1 MRLEYFTMD
10 NSINSLLRSLL
21 AIGITVLGIRLISL
35 GFYPLYDTTE
45 ARYGEIARLM
55 LETGNWITPLF
66 DYDVPFWGKPPL
78 QTWLSAASFGV
89 FGVNEFSARLPHFL
103 CSLITLLLTY
113 QFANQFFG
121 IRRAVIS
128 IIVLSASVGF
138 TVTAGT
144 VMTDSA
150 LLMATTLA
158 MFSFWRCFQGYN
170 ATTNGLLFFAAL
182 SLGMLIKGPV
192 AVVII
197 GIALTVW
204 SISQRCFMSAIASL
218 PWGKG
223 LLLFTVLTLPW
234 YVWAELRTPGFL
246 EYFIVGEHIQRFL
259 VSGWQGDLYGTAH
272 KEPRGMI
279 WLFWIG
285 AAFPWSLV
293 LIKQFI
299 TFIVRNAKG
308 SPQKPT
314 PSITSYLLCWMIAPL
329 LLFTLSG
336 NILPAYVLPGITAM
350 GLLVAQRIHSQR
362 WLATLALLAYGLLLF
377 FIGWVSLGQ
386 LSKTS
391 EKELISHHMHQIN
404 KTSLYYWKKRP
415 FSAQFYS
422 RGHAKL
428 LTDENTLANLLTNKD
443 EFYLVI
449 THTEESNQLSIVSRQ
464 CQRIEQTRNRTLFHC
479 SNAN

>member
-1 MRLEYFTMD
+1 MD
-10 NSINSLLRSLL
+10 NSINPLLRWLL
-21 AIGITVLGIRLISL
+21 AIGVFVLSIRLISL

-55 LETGNWITPLF
+55 LETGNWVTPLF

-78 QTWLSAASFGV
+78 QTWISAASLGV
-89 FGVNEFSARLPHFL
+89 FGINEFAARLPHFL
-103 CSLITLLLTY
+103 CTLVTLFLTY
-113 QFANQFFG
+113 NFANQYFG
-121 IRRAVIS
+121 TRRAVIS
-128 IIVLSASVGF
+128 IIVLSACLGF

-158 MFSFWRCFQGYN
+158 MISFWRCFQGHN
-170 ATTNGLLFFAAL
+170 TTKNGLLFFAAL

-204 SISQRCFMSAIASL
+204 SISQRCFMSAITSL

-223 LLLFTVLTLPW
+223 LLLFTALTLPW

-246 EYFIVGEHIQRFL
+246 AYFIVGEHIQRFL

-272 KEPRGMI
+272 REPRGMI

-299 TFIVRNAKG
+299 SFIIRNAKG
-308 SPQKPT
+308 SPQKPI
-314 PSITSYLLCWMIAPL
+314 PPITSYLLCWMIAPL

-350 GLLVAQRIHSQR
+350 GLLVTQWINSQR
-362 WLATLALLAYGLLLF
+362 WLATLALVAYGLLLF
-377 FIGWVSLGQ
+377 FIAWVSFGQ

-391 EKELISHHMHQIN
+391 EKELISHHMQQMN
-404 KTSLYYWKKRP
+404 KTPLLYWQKRP

-422 RGHAKL
+422 YGQAKL
-428 LTDENTLANLLTNKD
+428 LTSEQTLANLLLNNN
-443 EFYLVI
+443 EFYI
-449 THTEESNQLSIVSRQ
+449 AIAHTETSDQLLMLSNQ
-464 CQRIEQTRNRTLFHC
+464 CKNIEQTRDRILFRC
-479 SNAN
+479 SKTD